1 MKTSVAAE
9 RMVDMKS
16 DIWGLELDWT
26 DPHGDSGKQW
36 TEGRTVVWKA
46 LQLGA
51 VVHPP
56 TTLGDEWPNLG
67 WWLGLTDLLCFGAGV
82 DDIPELLRG
91 DGIGGLA
98 HGSPLQNFIEAN
110 WGNCTWVLALYLRLH
125 PAARQ
130 SIYDYV
136 HMCRGSQPQSRSDL
150 LEPDDVDLGVAGSM
164 GKASIRSDRDIEL
177 ARALTLDRDSIV
189 TDNLRETRPGDPAHL
204 SAHFS
209 FKWADSSTEIK
220 SGDTAEFFRHGGAV
234 LHLQS
239 YAGWYGKI
247 HSLRRSVESDPDLSG
262 DADRTD
268 VHILGVGSIG
278 RFVYDKARQCFVLE
292 GQETAPSQ
300 VTE

>member
-1 MKTSVAAE
+1 VAAE

-82 DDIPELLRG
+82 DDIAEFLEGGGVG
-91 DGIGGLA
+91 DLA
-98 HGSPLQNFIEAN
+98 DNSTLHDFIFDN
-110 WGNCTWVLALYLRLH
+110 WGDSARVLNLYLVLH

-136 HMCRGSQPQSRSDL
+136 HMCKGSEPHERSGIP
-150 LEPDDVDLGVAGSM
+150 EPDENALGVAGSM

-177 ARALTLDRDSIV
+177 ARALALDRDSIV
-189 TDNLRETRPGDPAHL
+189 SANLRETRSGDPAHL

-209 FKWADSSTEIK
+209 FKWADSSMEVE
-220 SGDTAEFFRHGGAV
+220 SSDTAEFFRHGGAV

-262 DADRTD
+262 DADRID
-268 VHILGVGSIG
+268 VQILGVGSIG
-278 RFVYDKARQCFVLE
+278 RFVYDETRQCFVLE
-292 GQETAPSQ
+292 GEETAHSQ

>member
-1 MKTSVAAE
+1 MSVAAE
-9 RMVDMKS
+9 RMVVMKR
-16 DIWGLELDWT
+16 DIWGLELDWS

-56 TTLGDEWPNLG
+56 TTLRDESPNLG

-82 DDIPELLRG
+82 DDLAEYLRKGFASGHEG
-91 DGIGGLA
+91 D
-98 HGSPLQNFIEAN
+98 SPLQNFISAN
-110 WGNCTWVLALYLRLH
+110 WGDSAAVLALYLLLH
-125 PAARQ
+125 PTVRQ

-136 HMCRGSQPQSRSDL
+136 HMCRGSQHHNRPDL
-150 LEPDDVDLGVAGSM
+150 PEINEYFRMLTGSH
-164 GKASIRSDRDIEL
+164 GKASINSDRDIEL
-177 ARALTLDRDSIV
+177 ARALEVDRDSIV

-209 FKWADSSTEIK
+209 FKWADSSTEIE

-234 LHLQS
+234 LHLQN

-247 HSLRRSVESDPDLSG
+247 HSLRRSVESDPNLSG
-262 DADRTD
+262 DADRID
-268 VHILGVGSIG
+268 VQILGVGSIG
-278 RFVYDKARQCFVLE
+278 RFVYDETRQCFVLE
-292 GQETAPSQ
+292 GKETGHSQ
-300 VTE
+300 MTE

>member
-1 MKTSVAAE
+1 MSVAAGT
-9 RMVDMKS
+9 MVDMKS

-26 DPHGDSGKQW
+26 DSHGDSGKQW

-82 DDIPELLRG
+82 DDIPEFLRG
-91 DGIGGLA
+91 NWAHDLA
-98 HGSPLQNFIEAN
+98 DHSTLRDFIEAN
-110 WGNCTWVLALYLRLH
+110 WGNCTWVLALYLTLH
-125 PAARQ
+125 PTARQ

-150 LEPDDVDLGVAGSM
+150 PEPHHVDLGVAGSM

-204 SAHFS
+204 AAHFS
-209 FKWADSSTEIK
+209 FKWADSSMEVE
-220 SGDTAEFFRHGGAV
+220 SGDTADFFRHGGAV
-234 LHLQS
+234 LHLQR

-247 HSLRRSVESDPDLSG
+247 HSLRRGVESDPNLSG
-262 DADRTD
+262 DADRID
-268 VHILGVGSIG
+268 VQILGVGSIG
-278 RFVYDKARQCFVLE
+278 RFVYDKTRQCFVLE
-292 GQETAPSQ
+292 GEETAHSQ